1 MKLKK
6 NINKKKKQRKEG
18 KKATILVNSIMW
30 GGVH

>member
-6 NINKKKKQRKEG
+6 NKLKKKQQKKEG

-30 GGVH
+30 GGIH

>member
-6 NINKKKKQRKEG
+6 KIKKKQQRKEG

>member
-6 NINKKKKQRKEG
+6 NINKKKQQRKEG
-18 KKATILVNSIMW
+18 KKAIILVNSIMW